1 MLARTRT
8 ALPRQLRL
16 SARLNPTAM
25 VTRAISWKAQAPAP
39 LPNTKTFAG
48 EAALPSLPVPDLDA
62 SLDRLKVTLRPLAR
76 SADELKTAES
86 KIEELRNAGLGKK
99 LQERLLQ
106 RKEEKDKI
114 GSSWLEE
121 WWDDV
126 SPIYLDLTR
135 CSRLT
140 GRVPHIPR
148 LGMSVYSFHF
158 TSC

>member
-1 MLARTRT
+1 
-8 ALPRQLRL
+8 
-16 SARLNPTAM
+16 M
-25 VTRAISWKAQAPAP
+25 VTRPSDWKSRAPAP

-62 SLDRLKVTLRPLAR
+62 SLDRLKVTLKPLAR
-76 SADELKTAES
+76 GPEELKAAES
-86 KIEELRNAGLGKK
+86 KIEELRTAGLGRK

-126 SPIYLDLTR
+126 SFD
-135 CSRLT
+135 
-140 GRVPHIPR
+140 
-148 LGMSVYSFHF
+148 
-158 TSC
+158 